1 MLLQQGFKVEEITRK
16 SEYSR
21 RRKDCEAVFSKITD
35 LQGRLKY
42 HMNSL
47 DSDNGSNLFT
57 QAKSRLEETYDII
70 TFIVEQ
76 MKARDFEAM
85 QHA

>member
-1 MLLQQGFKVEEITRK
+1 MLLQQGFRVEEITRR

-21 RRKDCEAVFSKITD
+21 RRKDCEAIFSKITD

-47 DSDNGSNLFT
+47 DSSTGAALIS
-57 QAKSRLEETYDII
+57 QSKGRLEETYDII
-70 TFIVEQ
+70 MFIVEQ
-76 MKARDFEAM
+76 MKARDF
-85 QHA
+85 